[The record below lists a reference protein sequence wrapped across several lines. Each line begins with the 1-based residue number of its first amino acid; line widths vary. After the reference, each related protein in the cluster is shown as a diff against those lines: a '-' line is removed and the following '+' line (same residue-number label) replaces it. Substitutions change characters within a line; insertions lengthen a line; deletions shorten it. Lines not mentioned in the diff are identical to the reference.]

1 MKAKKRTY
9 RKRAAIAPAET
20 FKERLLCLSEA
31 LKVTHLAV
39 LVAIDQFSETEHALS
54 VFLVGE
60 QPEEKPKRRRRKVG
74 RKPRAKTATKR
85 AKRAREMKTVKVV
98 KKEKVA
104 K

>member
-60 QPEEKPKRRRRKVG
+60 QPDEKPKRRGRKRG
-74 RKPRAKTATKR
+74 RKPRAKVAKKAGRKPRVTKR
-85 AKRAREMKTVKVV
+85 TVEKEVKV
-98 KKEKVA
+98 K
-104 K
+104 